1 MNEPNKLGPG
11 ELEDLESGNLHGIR
25 VVLLALANTHPHKKD
40 LLNELNSLEQ
50 FALAQVESS
59 LLSDRYMQG
68 MREIVGVVR
77 KLLRKHLG
85 LD

>member
-11 ELEDLESGNLHGIR
+11 EIEDRESGNLHGIR
-25 VVLLALANTHPHKKD
+25 IILLALASVHPHKKE

-50 FALAQVESS
+50 FALAQVELS
-59 LLSDRYMQG
+59 LLRDHYLEG
-68 MREIVGVVR
+68 MREIIGVVR

-85 LD
+85 LG

>member
-11 ELEDLESGNLHGIR
+11 EIEDRESGNLHGIR
-25 VVLLALANTHPHKKD
+25 IILLALASVHPHKKE

-59 LLSDRYMQG
+59 LLRDHYLEG
-68 MREIVGVVR
+68 MREIIGVVR

-85 LD
+85 LG

>member
-11 ELEDLESGNLHGIR
+11 ELEELESGNLHGIR
-25 VVLLALANTHPHKKD
+25 IVLLALASVHPHKKE

-59 LLSDRYMQG
+59 LVSDRYIQG

-85 LD
+85 LG